1 MPTVTSQDGTTIYY
15 EATGSGDPVVLVHGI
30 TESGRNWD
38 PIAERL
44 SGRHRVVVPD
54 LRGHGRSGEGPTYAL
69 ADLAGDVG
77 TVIVAEGLDRPR
89 LVGHSLGGAVVS
101 ALAGSFPARSV
112 VNVDQPLKLDEFQA
126 QLQAVAPALRD
137 PDSFPVVIAGLFD
150 QLAGDALSDEERE
163 RIEGNRRASQEVVLG
178 IWMPILESPAE
189 EVAAMVEAAVSAIAC
204 PYLAIHGID
213 PGSGYVDWLTGLVPT
228 AAVEVWDGLGHY
240 PHLADPDRFVARLAE
255 FWSTD

>member
-77 TVIVAEGLDRPR
+77 TMIVAEGLDRPR
-89 LVGHSLGGAVVS
+89 LVGIPS
-101 ALAGSFPARSV
+101 AGR
-112 VNVDQPLKLDEFQA
+112 
-126 QLQAVAPALRD
+126 
-137 PDSFPVVIAGLFD
+137 
-150 QLAGDALSDEERE
+150 
-163 RIEGNRRASQEVVLG
+163 
-178 IWMPILESPAE
+178 W
-189 EVAAMVEAAVSAIAC
+189 
-204 PYLAIHGID
+204 
-213 PGSGYVDWLTGLVPT
+213 
-228 AAVEVWDGLGHY
+228 
-240 PHLADPDRFVARLAE
+240 
-255 FWSTD
+255 